1 MRQGSQIRSMSNLC
15 SDDQLTSGQTES
27 VPSADDT
34 PDLQIQ
40 ETTIAWQG
48 PLPPPRALQAYDE
61 VIPGAA
67 DRILRMA
74 ENQAA
79 HRIQMDRVAIQ
90 SEVRSSTWG
99 LIAGFLLSAGV
110 IGGGIYLIA
119 AGHDWAGSVLI
130 GFDLATLAG
139 IFVYGTRSRIAE
151 RNRKNDQ

>member
-1 MRQGSQIRSMSNLC
+1 MPSPC
-15 SDDQLTSGQTES
+15 SDDQPNSGQTEFVRS
-27 VPSADDT
+27 DADT

-40 ETTIAWQG
+40 ETTFAWQG

-67 DRILRMA
+67 DRILKMA

-79 HRIQMDRVAIQ
+79 HRIQMERIAIQ
-90 SEVRSSTWG
+90 SEVRSSVWG
-99 LIAGFLLSAGV
+99 LTAGFLLSAAV

-119 AGHDWAGSVLI
+119 TGHDWAGSMLI

-151 RNRKNDQ
+151 RQRRGGQ